1 MAMSSNTPEFHTL
14 LGCTSDL
21 SRAVKPNIL
30 PLSNELLSEG
40 FISQENH
47 DRLNNQMHD
56 ATLRAAQMVSLVRT
70 KVQLNPANFHKFV
83 NILLAHAKHHREILG
98 ILEDKYRSCG
108 K

>member
-1 MAMSSNTPEFHTL
+1 M

-21 SRAVKPNIL
+21 SRAVKADIL

-40 FISQENH
+40 FMSQENH

-56 ATLRAAQMVSLVRT
+56 ATLRAAHMVSLVRT

-83 NILLAHAKHHREILG
+83 KILLAHPEQHREILER
-98 ILEDKYRSCG
+98 LEHKYRSCG